1 VRVLLLG
8 SFHLERTWVGV
19 VDEVRVVN
27 VLMQ

>member
-1 VRVLLLG
+1 VRVLLLD
-8 SFHLERTWVGV
+8 SFHLEKTWVGV

>member
-1 VRVLLLG
+1 VRVLLLD
-8 SFHLERTWVGV
+8 SFHIEKTWVGV